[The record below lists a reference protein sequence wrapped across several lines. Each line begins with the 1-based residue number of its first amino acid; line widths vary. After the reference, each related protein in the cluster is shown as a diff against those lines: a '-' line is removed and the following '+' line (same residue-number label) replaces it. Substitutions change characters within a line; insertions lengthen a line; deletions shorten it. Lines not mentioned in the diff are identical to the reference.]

1 MFLPEKVK
9 WYIDI
14 KMYFFPF
21 SVHKIGKVFEDKS
34 TYRNFSCKMQ
44 ITILNYLTVS
54 PEAYIILVAILSGEK
69 KNKFLVSIFFNYT
82 QIMHL
87 D

>member
-1 MFLPEKVK
+1 MDFCL
-9 WYIDI
+9 IDI

-69 KNKFLVSIFFNYT
+69 KKQISCFNFF
-82 QIMHL
+82 
-87 D
+87 